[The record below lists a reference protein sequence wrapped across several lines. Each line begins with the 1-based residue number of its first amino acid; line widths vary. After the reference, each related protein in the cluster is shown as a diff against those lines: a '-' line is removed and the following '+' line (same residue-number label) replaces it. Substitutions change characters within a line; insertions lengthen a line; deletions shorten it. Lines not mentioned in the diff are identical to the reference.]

1 MKRLVILKFLFCFCI
16 CALINIVKAE
26 SVNVIEVQDK
36 SNKSHQVNEGNYK
49 LSKVK
54 RSIFF
59 GGFLGSEILHNSK
72 FSVDNWR
79 GLFMDGASTR
89 IVGANYREAIAVR
102 NNSHF
107 APGIELGF
115 SERKYKSFVNFL
127 FSAFLSDYEA
137 SNHVPEGIAREIRG
151 NNFLIDRFVKR
162 SEISIIDP
170 TTDIVRE
177 YLNQSSDI
185 PNFTGKVNSKV
196 GFNFASNLEIGH
208 FLHPRIAVFLT
219 AGAHLQKFKDNGES
233 LQAFGFNGGF
243 GVICLMADKIS
254 IKMSAI
260 YKNCKKSKENGIKL
274 RVSSY
279 LITLGFRF
287 FL

>member
-16 CALINIVKAE
+16 CALIGITKAE

-36 SNKSHQVNEGNYK
+36 SNKTHEINRENYG

-54 RSIFF
+54 RSIFV

-79 GLFMDGASTR
+79 GNYLDLHGPR
-89 IVGANYREAIAVR
+89 IVGRNYREAIVAR
-102 NNSHF
+102 NNAHF

-115 SERKYKSFVNFL
+115 SEKKYKSFVSFL
-127 FSAFLSDYEA
+127 FSAFISDYEP
-137 SNHVPEGIAREIRG
+137 SNYVPEGIVRDIDG
-151 NNFLIDRFVKR
+151 DNFLINRFKER
-162 SEISIIDP
+162 AEIP
-170 TTDIVRE
+170 TEPLRMSRE
-177 YLNQSSDI
+177 YLHQSDDI
-185 PNFTGKVNSKV
+185 KGFTGKINSKV
-196 GFNFASNLEIGH
+196 GFNFSSNFEIGH

-219 AGAHLQKFKDNGES
+219 AGAHLQKFKDAGES

-243 GVICLMADKIS
+243 GVMCLMTDKIAM
-254 IKMSAI
+254 KMSAI
-260 YKNCKKSKENGIKL
+260 YKNCKKTSENGVKL